1 MDLDAK
7 PSSPLIRSVT
17 LGMEVLVRVA
27 PECTEAMAPTTALGC
42 ARHGWSDTCRR
53 ALLCVTGTCGRQGV
67 ARSLPSLQVTE
78 TALLTVLP
86 FPNVG
91 EALQIPQKV
100 LALSSVLTEMGM
112 HRIFEVSTVLF

>member
-1 MDLDAK
+1 
-7 PSSPLIRSVT
+7 
-17 LGMEVLVRVA
+17 MEVLVRVA

-67 ARSLPSLQVTE
+67 ALESPLPPGHRDP
-78 TALLTVLP
+78 LLTVLP
-86 FPNVG
+86 FPNV
-91 EALQIPQKV
+91 EETLRIPQKV